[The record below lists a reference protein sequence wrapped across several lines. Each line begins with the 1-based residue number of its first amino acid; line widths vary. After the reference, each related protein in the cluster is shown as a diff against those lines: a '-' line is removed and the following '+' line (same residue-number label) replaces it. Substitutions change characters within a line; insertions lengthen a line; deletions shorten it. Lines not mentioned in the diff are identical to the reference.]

1 LNTIQISPSSK
12 SVLGVFILS
21 LVAFNAH
28 ASCSGETRA
37 LVEKLLYSG
46 FSGGN
51 MEVIEQVFSP
61 DIRFEDPMFPP
72 GLEGIKALVKKNN
85 DAMSNW
91 QFAIEDMFCDENKAA
106 VRWTANGI
114 HTGSFMHEEPTGSP
128 VELKGIVIYEIQG
141 QKIMRDWLMSD
152 NLGFLTQIGILSH
165 EKVDMTR

>member
-1 LNTIQISPSSK
+1 MNKERNKRLNKASM
-12 SVLGVFILS
+12 VAFIL
-21 LVAFNAH
+21 FFI
-28 ASCSGETRA
+28 ASNTHSACSVDTQA
-37 LVEKLLYSG
+37 LVEKLLYKG

-51 MEVIEQVFSP
+51 MEVIEQVFSA
-61 DIRFEDPMFPP
+61 DIEFEDPMFPP

-91 QFAIEDMFCDENKAA
+91 QFAIDDMLCDGDKAA

-114 HTGSFMHEEPTGSP
+114 HTGSFMHEEPTGES
-128 VELKGIVIYEIQG
+128 VQLKGIVIYEIQD

-152 NLGFLTQIGILSH
+152 NLGFLTQIGVLAH